1 MAETQ
6 ASAQE
11 QPTEGTTQSPALPP
25 LPDFLQ
31 RHSVRTVKQNGEDRT
46 FIVLNHYPLS
56 FQNQEKKAIQELFVE
71 FWLDRQT
78 LQVFVVVN
86 WMSPV
91 GQATTNIFPR
101 AALFGEASFLNAMA
115 NILNA
120 GLHING
126 EFFEHLRLMMTTI
139 DPFNGVWAT
148 RKAAPQAKA
157 K

>member
-6 ASAQE
+6 APAQE

-46 FIVLNHYPLS
+46 FVVLNHHPLS

-86 WMSPV
+86 WMSP
-91 GQATTNIFPR
+91 QHLPASR
-101 AALFGEASFLNAMA
+101 ALWRGVLPERH
-115 NILNA
+115 
-120 GLHING
+120 G
-126 EFFEHLRLMMTTI
+126 EHLERRASHQRRVL
-139 DPFNGVWAT
+139 
-148 RKAAPQAKA
+148 
-157 K
+157 

>member
-6 ASAQE
+6 APAKE

-25 LPDFLQ
+25 LPEFLQ
-31 RHSVRTVKQNGEDRT
+31 EHPVRTVKQNGEDRA
-46 FIVLNHYPLS
+46 FVVLNHHPLS
-56 FQNQEKKAIQELFVE
+56 FQNQEKKVIQELFVE

-101 AALFGEASFLNAMA
+101 AALFGEASFQNAMA

-126 EFFEHLRLMMTTI
+126 EFFEHLRLMMTII
-139 DPFNGVWAT
+139 DPFNGVWASHQPISQS
-148 RKAAPQAKA
+148 KAN
-157 K
+157 

>member
-46 FIVLNHYPLS
+46 FVVLNHYPLS

-101 AALFGEASFLNAMA
+101 AALFGVVCGRGRNPT
-115 NILNA
+115 
-120 GLHING
+120 
-126 EFFEHLRLMMTTI
+126 LRLWPTIFSGKIDVFPGDRRSRLISSMTS
-139 DPFNGVWAT
+139 V
-148 RKAAPQAKA
+148 APA
-157 K
+157 